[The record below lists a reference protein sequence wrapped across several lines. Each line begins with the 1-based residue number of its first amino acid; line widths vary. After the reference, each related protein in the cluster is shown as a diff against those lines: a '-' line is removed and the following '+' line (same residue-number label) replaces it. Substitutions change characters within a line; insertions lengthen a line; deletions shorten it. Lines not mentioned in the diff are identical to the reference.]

1 MKGFSNEAAELKVNE
16 LLSEN
21 EIQISELTKILN
33 SKQEFESKEFSG
45 VSDRLRQVVKDF
57 QKKTLELELTLA
69 TA

>member
-1 MKGFSNEAAELKVNE
+1 MKGFSKEAAEFKVNE

>member
-1 MKGFSNEAAELKVNE
+1 MKGFSKEAAEFKVNE

-33 SKQEFESKEFSG
+33 SKQEFESKDCSG